1 MEKLPQKKAPAK
13 EASVE
18 TSAPVAAEV
27 VASEVRASD
36 TEAEA
41 EAFVLKRRASSVKAD
56 PVVAGAG
63 AVGSAEASEGSPGM
77 VVLE

>member
-1 MEKLPQKKAPAK
+1 MA
-13 EASVE
+13 

-27 VASEVRASD
+27 VASEVPASD

-41 EAFVLKRRASSVKAD
+41 EELALKRRAPSVKAD
-56 PVVAGAG
+56 LVVAGAD
-63 AVGSAEASEGSPGM
+63 AVGNAEALEGSPAM